1 MDPNSPNSNQEGE
14 SYSVDAMMARLKK
27 SERQKRP
34 SDSSDSDKEGKLVT
48 RDDGSQV
55 VKVRNRKRRTKQPKK
70 KDPTTHPKLKWVI
83 LVSIIT
89 LLVILAAGTIFIIAK
104 YNGRKFKEST
114 ESTVSE
120 LSSAGSTTITQLRV
134 TPVSAKASKTEL
146 SWDKHFFLQ
155 SAKFS
160 SVNAKIMATSFFSS
174 DWIGEEVVA
183 DLGEIYLQTPLTQLE
198 TISDPVVSPY
208 NFGTYRCNQLD
219 LHFGQERG
227 APSIIGLNNVALRK
241 QVSGIYHIVFQ
252 NGLMKIKNW
261 PELTISSGIAILKQ
275 HHTELEALL
284 KAGDNY
290 LGELTIKGRIP
301 RNTAQPVVLDIKAK
315 DYPIQELLGKGL
327 GRIIK
332 GDIRSDMGSLSYNYK
347 KPVVDALSFI
357 MPFNT
362 TELRMSELPM
372 FTDLKD
378 LTGETLYMRPLFNHC
393 RGTIMRTSEGVT
405 LNNLNLISSSLLTLQ
420 GNISVNAKGDLSG
433 SLTVGIPKRQL
444 GKKSLPPTFTG
455 PHDGFYSTTV
465 TLSGTIHNPN
475 DNLGDLIEAD
485 TSKGR
490 TPTPQV
496 RPKVRP
502 KVSPQNPSKRNL
514 EKEFDDLLR

>member
-1 MDPNSPNSNQEGE
+1 MDPNSPNSNHGDE

-27 SERQKRP
+27 SERQKRH
-34 SDSSDSDKEGKLVT
+34 SDSADSNKEGKLVT

-55 VKVRNRKRRTKQPKK
+55 VKVRKRKRRSKQAEKKQP
-70 KDPTTHPKLKWVI
+70 TTNPKLKWAI
-83 LVSIIT
+83 LGSIIA

-114 ESTVSE
+114 ESTISD
-120 LSSAGSTTITQLRV
+120 LTSADSTTITQLRV

-146 SWDKHFFLQ
+146 AWNKHSFLQ

-160 SVNAKIMATSFFSS
+160 SINAKIKATSFFTS
-174 DWIGEEVVA
+174 DWIGEEVVG
-183 DLGEIYLQTPLTQLE
+183 DLGEIYLQTPLSHTE
-198 TISDPVVSPY
+198 TTSDPIVSPY
-208 NFGTYRCNQLD
+208 NFATFRCNQLD
-219 LHFGQERG
+219 LHFGQERD
-227 APSIIGLNNVALRK
+227 APSITGLNNVALHK
-241 QVSGIYHIVFQ
+241 QASGIYHIVFQ

-261 PELTISSGIAILKQ
+261 PELTISSGIALLKQ
-275 HHTELEALL
+275 HHTEIEALL
-284 KAGDNY
+284 KAGENY
-290 LGELTIKGRIP
+290 TGELTIKGRIP
-301 RNTAQPVVLDIKAK
+301 RSTTQAVVLDIKAK

-347 KPVVDALSFI
+347 KPTADALSFI

-372 FTDLKD
+372 FTDLKN
-378 LTGETLYMRPLFNHC
+378 LTSETRYLRPIFNHC
-393 RGTIMRTSEGVT
+393 RGTIMRTSEGIT
-405 LNNLNLISSSLLTLQ
+405 LNDLKLISSSLLSMQ

-433 SLTVGIPKRQL
+433 TLTVGIPKRQL
-444 GKKSLPPTFTG
+444 DKKSPPRAFTG

-465 TLSGTIHNPN
+465 TLSGSIHNPN
-475 DNLGDLIEAD
+475 DNLSELLNTDSPKI
-485 TSKGR
+485 
-490 TPTPQV
+490 PTAIPQAGPEIA
-496 RPKVRP
+496 PKKP
-502 KVSPQNPSKRNL
+502 LGRNL